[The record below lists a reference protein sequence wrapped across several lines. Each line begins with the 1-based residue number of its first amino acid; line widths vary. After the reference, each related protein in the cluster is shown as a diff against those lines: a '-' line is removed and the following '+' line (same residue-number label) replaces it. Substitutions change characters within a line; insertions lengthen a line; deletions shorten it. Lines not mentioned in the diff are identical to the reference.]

1 MDAVTV
7 SAHCVL
13 LHQTHCLSHP
23 TLSPC
28 PSCCTTQQ
36 TQSNEELVT
45 IVRNFAKNYCKFEE
59 AKNSET
65 VSAEQSRQWHS
76 LSVERPEAAS
86 EWLFC

>member
-1 MDAVTV
+1 M
-7 SAHCVL
+7 
-13 LHQTHCLSHP
+13 
-23 TLSPC
+23 
-28 PSCCTTQQ
+28 
-36 TQSNEELVT
+36 
-45 IVRNFAKNYCKFEE
+45 RNFAKNYCKFEE